1 MVLLFSFYYLDL
13 NIEVEMDNQINSDSK
28 TPEIISIWEW
38 IITIFITMIPVA
50 GQVMLLIWAFGSG
63 VNPSKANWAR
73 ANQIWFVV
81 ALFLFTL
88 FVAIF
93 GLAALS
99 FMNS

>member
-1 MVLLFSFYYLDL
+1 MNS
-13 NIEVEMDNQINSDSK
+13 QANSDGK
-28 TPEIISIWEW
+28 NPEIISIWDW
-38 IITIFITMIPVA
+38 IITIFITMIPIV
-50 GQVMLLIWAFGSG
+50 GQIMLLIWAFGSG
-63 VNPSKANWAR
+63 VNPTKANWAR
-73 ANQIWFVV
+73 ANLIWFVA